1 MFVEHYRQENSES
14 IMAGG
19 ARAIPYPKIAE
30 EDWRVWRM
38 FVPHRTQS
46 FDGAAALRL
55 SPQSLQISHNLPYS
69 VATEVK
75 RAAEYFDKIEVW
87 RKREVTKD
95 PIAVGVLGAERYLI
109 ARWGMEKLLPFDRIK
124 KRMALV
130 LAWKYGTSAALALAS
145 LVGMGYLVAGLF

>member
-1 MFVEHYRQENSES
+1 MFVEHYRQESSES
-14 IMAGG
+14 IIGG
-19 ARAIPYPKIAE
+19 SARAIPYPRISD
-30 EDWRVWRM
+30 EDWRVWRT
-38 FVPHRTQS
+38 FLPHRTQS
-46 FDGAAALRL
+46 FDSAAALRM

-69 VATEVK
+69 VAIEVK

-95 PIAVGVLGAERYLI
+95 PIAVGILGAERFLI

-124 KRMALV
+124 KRMPLV

-145 LVGMGYLVAGLF
+145 LAGMGYVLAGLF